1 MMDRQL
7 KKQIREMT
15 AKLIY
20 EDKKKKEFLSAKS
33 DFNFL
38 QSLIDKSNENQN
50 LVITVKT
57 RDGTVIE
64 IRQKYQNPTN
74 AYGYDGEPGAE
85 ELLEIK

>member
-1 MMDRQL
+1 MLKMMDKQL

-38 QSLIDKSNENQN
+38 QSLIDKSNENHKPSNRKLQ
-50 LVITVKT
+50 
-57 RDGTVIE
+57 
-64 IRQKYQNPTN
+64 
-74 AYGYDGEPGAE
+74 
-85 ELLEIK
+85 